1 MRPETKKTTETLS
14 SSIVFTN
21 FMHAAKSH
29 LTKGPWMMFLRPNL
43 RIGQGLLFVEVIF
56 TVVLIVLDGAL
67 GIPRVLE
74 KIKEKQEF

>member
-1 MRPETKKTTETLS
+1 
-14 SSIVFTN
+14 
-21 FMHAAKSH
+21 
-29 LTKGPWMMFLRPNL
+29 MFLRPNL